1 MLSWLCVLPTS
12 FFSQYT
18 QSWSMLSCHS
28 VWSTGEASVSLCI
41 IHWSLHGNLS
51 AGCIVFE
58 SGLTFLKTTESF
70 SVSEN
75 TARVSTA
82 VQFQCSHHLAHHA
95 YQTEGP
101 DGSSRLPR
109 CLCSWVCH
117 LPLPCASPYMYVV
130 LVFPLTVGVQA
141 LEQGKTA
148 EGAH

>member
-1 MLSWLCVLPTS
+1 MFCPPPFFLSIYKAEVCFPFT
-12 FFSQYT
+12 
-18 QSWSMLSCHS
+18 LSGPQERHLWAC
-28 VWSTGEASVSLCI
+28 AI

-101 DGSSRLPR
+101 NGSSRLPR